1 MVYRMR
7 KYWLWIVFCLCLL
20 PELQA
25 ERKKVGVVLSG
36 GGAKGIAHIG
46 AIEVLEKAGIP
57 IDIVVGTSMGSIV
70 GGLYAIGYDG
80 TTLDSLV
87 RRQNW
92 PYLLSD
98 KLVRDKLSFSE
109 KEGSEKYVLSFS
121 FGKDRDKRMPAGFVS
136 GQNIYNLFSD
146 LTVGYHD
153 SLDFASL
160 PVPFACVAADM
171 VTGEE
176 VVLKEGLLVQAMR
189 SSMAIPGAFT
199 PVRTDGMVLVD
210 GGIVNNFPVDVAK
223 AMGADIIIGV
233 DVQSDLREAGKL
245 NTLPGVMGQLIN
257 LMCLNKFEVNKA
269 MTDLY
274 IRPDVRGY
282 SAASF
287 NKESIDTLLAHGVE
301 AALLKWDD
309 LMALKRELGV
319 DSLQGGQPLE
329 TGVVRD
335 TFFVRNVHLKGI
347 SEKDRDWIKRIIRL
361 KDNRLMTL
369 EEIHQVIAR
378 LYGTKLFSEVTYR
391 LLGGPVYDLELNL
404 QQREMSELR
413 LGVRFDSEEMAAM
426 LLNTRLNFR
435 ALRGSRFELTTRLS
449 KSPVVRWD
457 YSFGNPFWH
466 RVNLSYMFKYND
478 FGLYAKGDKVNGT
491 TCRYH
496 LGELS
501 LTDFYIRN
509 FKFQWGLRYEYFDY
523 DDFLVRTEGENLD
536 VESGGFISYYGLA
549 HLETYDRRYYPTK
562 GVSFKASYSFY
573 TDNFIQYNN
582 GTPFSAVSAD
592 FTGVVSLT
600 NRLKLLPSIYGRVL
614 IGHGVPYPYLNY
626 MGGDVAG
633 RYMNQQLSFCG
644 IHHVELF
651 ENALLAGKLHLRQRM
666 GSRHYLSLIGNYALQ
681 NNNFFDILKK
691 KGIWGGGIGYSYDLP
706 VGPVDVSVS
715 LSDWTEK
722 ASFYF
727 NLGFYF

>member
-1 MVYRMR
+1 MY
-7 KYWLWIVFCLCLL
+7 KYWLWVVFCLCLL
-20 PELQA
+20 TELHA
-25 ERKKVGVVLSG
+25 ERKKVGLVLSG

-46 AIEVLEKAGIP
+46 VIEVLEKAGIP
-57 IDIVVGTSMGSIV
+57 VDIVVGTSMGSIV

-80 TTLDSLV
+80 KTLDSIV

-98 KLVRDKLSFSE
+98 RLVRDKLSFSE
-109 KEGSEKYVLSFS
+109 KEVTDKYVLSFP
-121 FGKDRDKRMPAGFVS
+121 FGKDKDTRMPAGFVS

-146 LTVGYHD
+146 LTAGYHD

-171 VTGEE
+171 VTGKE
-176 VVLKEGLLVQAMR
+176 VVLEKGLLVQAMR

-223 AMGADIIIGV
+223 AMGAEVIIGV
-233 DVQSDLREAGKL
+233 DVQSDLKEAEKL

-257 LMCLNKFEVNKA
+257 LMCLNKFEANKA
-269 MTDLY
+269 MTDIY

-287 NKESIDTLLAHGVE
+287 NKEAIDTLLAHGVE
-301 AALLKWDD
+301 AALLKWDE
-309 LMALKRELGV
+309 LQELKRQLGA
-319 DSLQGGQPLE
+319 DSLPCRRSLSAE
-329 TGVVRD
+329 TVRD
-335 TFFVRNVHLKGI
+335 TFFVRDIHLKGI
-347 SEKDRDWIKRIIRL
+347 SEKDREWIKKIIRL
-361 KDNRLMTL
+361 KDNRMMTR
-369 EEIHQVIAR
+369 EDIHQVITR
-378 LYGTKLFSEVTYR
+378 LYGTKLFSGVTYR

-413 LGVRFDSEEMAAM
+413 LGVRFDSEEMAAL

-435 ALRGSRFELTTRLS
+435 ALKGSRFELTARLS
-449 KSPVVRWD
+449 KSPFVRLD
-457 YSFGNPFWH
+457 YSFENPFWH
-466 RVNLSYMFKYND
+466 KLNLSYMFKYND

-523 DDFLVRTEGENLD
+523 DDFLVRTDEQNISVRSE
-536 VESGGFISYYGLA
+536 GFISYYGLA

-562 GVSFKASYSFY
+562 GVSFKASYSLY
-573 TDNFIQYNN
+573 TDNFIQYDNR
-582 GTPFSAVSAD
+582 TPFSAVSAD
-592 FTGVVSLT
+592 FTGVISLT
-600 NRLKLLPSIYGRVL
+600 NRFKLLPSVYGRVL
-614 IGHGVPYPYLNY
+614 IGHEVPYPYLNY

-633 RYMNQQLSFCG
+633 RYMNQQLPFWG

-651 ENALLAGKLHLRQRM
+651 ENALLAGKLHFRQRM

-681 NNNFFDILKK
+681 NDNFFDILKK
-691 KGIWGGGIGYSYDLP
+691 KGIWGGGVGYSYDLP
-706 VGPVDVSVS
+706 VGPVDVVVS
-715 LSDWTEK
+715 LSDWTKK

>member
-1 MVYRMR
+1 MR

-20 PELQA
+20 PELHA
-25 ERKKVGVVLSG
+25 ERKKVGLVLSG

-46 AIEVLEKAGIP
+46 VIEVLEKAGIP
-57 IDIVVGTSMGSIV
+57 VDVVVGTSMGAIV

-109 KEGSEKYVLSFS
+109 KEVAEKYVLSFS
-121 FGKDRDKRMPAGFVS
+121 FGKDKDKRMPAGFVS
-136 GQNIYNLFSD
+136 GQNVYNLFSD

-171 VTGEE
+171 VTGKE
-176 VVLKEGLLVQAMR
+176 VVLKKGLLVQAMR

-233 DVQSDLREAGKL
+233 DVQSDLREAGRL
-245 NTLPGVMGQLIN
+245 NSLPDVMGQLIN
-257 LMCLNKFEVNKA
+257 LMCLNKFEANKA

-274 IRPDVRGY
+274 IRPDVKGY

-287 NKESIDTLLAHGVE
+287 NKEAIDTLLAHGVE
-301 AALLKWDD
+301 AALLKWDE
-309 LMALKRELGV
+309 LMELKRELGT
-319 DSLQGGQPLE
+319 DSLSGSRPSE
-329 TGVVRD
+329 SGVVGD
-335 TFFVRNVHLKGI
+335 TFFVRQIHLKGI
-347 SEKDRDWIKRIIRL
+347 PEKDRDWIKKIIRL
-361 KDNRLMTL
+361 RDNRKMTR
-369 EEIHQVIAR
+369 EEIQQVITR
-378 LYGTKLFSEVTYR
+378 LYGTKLFSGVTYR
-391 LLGGPVYDLELNL
+391 LLGGPEYDLELNL
-404 QQREMSELR
+404 QRREVSELR
-413 LGVRFDSEEMAAM
+413 LGVRFDSEEMAAI

-435 ALRGSRFELTTRLS
+435 AMKGSRFELTSRLS
-449 KSPVVRWD
+449 KSPFVRLD
-457 YSFGNPFWH
+457 YSLENPFWH
-466 RVNLSYMFKYND
+466 KLNLIYMFKYND
-478 FGLYAKGDKVNGT
+478 FDLYEKGDKVNGT

-509 FKFQWGLRYEYFDY
+509 FKFEWGVRYEYFDY
-523 DDFLVRTEGENLD
+523 DDFLVKTDGQSVD
-536 VESGGFISYYGLA
+536 VRSEGFISYYGLA

-562 GVSFKASYSFY
+562 GVSFKASYSLY

-582 GTPFSAVSAD
+582 HTPFSALSAD
-592 FTGVVSLT
+592 FTGVISLT
-600 NRLKLLPSIYGRVL
+600 NRFKLLPSVYGRVL
-614 IGHGVPYPYLNY
+614 IGHEVPYPYLNY

-633 RYMNQQLSFCG
+633 RYKGQQLPFWG

-651 ENALLAGKLHLRQRM
+651 ENALLAAKLHFRQRM
-666 GSRHYLSLIGNYALQ
+666 GSRHYLSLVGNYALQ
-681 NNNFFDILKK
+681 NDNFFDILKK
-691 KGIWGGGIGYSYDLP
+691 KGVWGGGIGYSYDLP
-706 VGPVDVSVS
+706 VGPVDVTVS
-715 LSDWTEK
+715 LSDWTDK

>member
-1 MVYRMR
+1 MR

-25 ERKKVGVVLSG
+25 ERKKVGLVLSG

-46 AIEVLEKAGIP
+46 VIEVLEKAGIP
-57 IDIVVGTSMGSIV
+57 VDVVVGTSMGSIV

-80 TTLDSLV
+80 ASLDSLV
-87 RRQNW
+87 RGQNW
-92 PYLLSD
+92 AYLLSD
-98 KLVRDKLSFSE
+98 RLVRDKLSFSE
-109 KEGSEKYVLSFS
+109 KEVAEKYVLSFP

-146 LTVGYHD
+146 LTAGYHD

-171 VTGEE
+171 VTGRE
-176 VVLKEGLLVQAMR
+176 VVLKEGLLAQAMR
-189 SSMAIPGAFT
+189 SSMAIPGVFT

-210 GGIVNNFPVDVAK
+210 GGIVNNFPVDVAR
-223 AMGADIIIGV
+223 AMGAEVIIGV
-233 DVQSDLREAGKL
+233 DVQADLKEAEKL

-257 LMCLNKFEVNKA
+257 LMCLNKFEANKA

-287 NKESIDTLLAHGVE
+287 NKEAIDTLLAHGVE
-301 AALLKWDD
+301 AALLKWDE
-309 LMALKRELGV
+309 LMELKKELGT
-319 DSLQGGQPLE
+319 DSLQEGLTQE
-329 TGVVRD
+329 TAVRRD
-335 TFFVRNVHLKGI
+335 TFFVRNIHLNGV

-361 KDNRLMTL
+361 KDNRRMTRG
-369 EEIHQVIAR
+369 EIHQVITR
-378 LYGTKLFSEVTYR
+378 LYGTKLFSGVTYR

-404 QQREMSELR
+404 QQREMSELG
-413 LGVRFDSEEMAAM
+413 LGVRFDSEEMAAI

-435 ALRGSRFELTTRLS
+435 ALRGSRFELTSRLS
-449 KSPVVRWD
+449 KSPSVRLD

-466 RVNLSYMFKYND
+466 RLNLIYMFKYND
-478 FGLYAKGDKVNGT
+478 FDQYERGDKVNGT
-491 TCRYH
+491 AYRYH
-496 LGELS
+496 LGEVS

-509 FKFQWGLRYEYFDY
+509 CKFQWGLRYEYFNY
-523 DDFLVRTEGENLD
+523 DDFLVRTEGAYID
-536 VESGGFISYYGLA
+536 VKSGGFISYYGLA

-562 GVSFKASYSFY
+562 GVSFKASYSLY
-573 TDNFIQYNN
+573 TDNFIRYNN
-582 GTPFSAVSAD
+582 GAPFSAVSAD

-600 NRLKLLPSIYGRVL
+600 NRLKLLPSVYGRVL
-614 IGHGVPYPYLNY
+614 IGHEVPYPYLNY
-626 MGGDVAG
+626 MGGEVAG

-651 ENALLAGKLHLRQRM
+651 ENALLAGKLHFRQRM
-666 GSRHYLSLIGNYALQ
+666 GARHYLSLIGNYALQ
-681 NNNFFDILKK
+681 NDNFFDILKK